1 MPRDALQSEPSWPG
15 LIEAIP
21 AALIVVGSG
30 GRIALVNSQAERL
43 FGYGPGELV
52 GQQIERL
59 LPARYRAQHPE
70 FRATFHTDA
79 RPRPMGAG
87 RELYALARDGRE
99 IPVEIGLNPIRTA
112 DGPMVLAAIVDISER
127 RRFERQRELLI
138 RELNHR
144 VKNILAVVH
153 SIASQT
159 RRAVDSLEEFSA
171 RFDGRLAALASA
183 HDLLVRRN
191 WSDVDLATLLDS
203 VLHVAAAPGRI
214 DLAGEPVE
222 IPASAAIGF
231 TLLVH
236 ELATNAIKY
245 GALSDRGGRIE
256 IRWERTGDSPPRL
269 GLQWIEHAEHPVQ
282 PPASPGFGTRLIDQV
297 TGELDATVE
306 REWRP
311 TGLALRLTMTLPAA
325 NFSGAS

>member
-1 MPRDALQSEPSWPG
+1 MPRGALQSEPGWPR

-21 AALIVVGSG
+21 AAMIVVDAS
-30 GRIALVNSQAERL
+30 GRITLLNSQAEQL
-43 FGYGPGELV
+43 FGYHPGELV

-59 LPARYRAQHPE
+59 LPARYRSDHPQ
-70 FRATFHTDA
+70 FRVMFHSDA

-99 IPVEIGLNPIRTA
+99 IPVEIGLNPIETA

-153 SIASQT
+153 AIASQT
-159 RRAVDSLEEFSA
+159 RRAVDSLDEFSA
-171 RFDGRLAALASA
+171 RFEGRLAALAAA

-191 WSDVDLATLLDS
+191 WSDVEISALLES
-203 VLHVAAAPGRI
+203 VLHAAAVPGRI
-214 DLAGEPVE
+214 DLAGEAVE
-222 IPASAAIGF
+222 IPAPAAISL

-245 GALSDRGGRIE
+245 GALSDRDGRIE
-256 IRWERTGDSPPRL
+256 IRWQRTGDTPRL
-269 GLQWIEHAEHPVQ
+269 RLQWIEHCGHPVQ

-297 TGELDATVE
+297 TSELGATVE
-306 REWRP
+306 REWRAE
-311 TGLALRLTMTLPAA
+311 GLVLRLEMPLPVAE
-325 NFSGAS
+325 FSGSP